1 MEFGVTLS
9 RTSQVLVLCAN
20 EARYGVGGRRQQAL
34 ELVVD
39 EVGVAS
45 AKAQGLP
52 VAITSAAR
60 LRKSQD
66 RVYLAADGSRCLGLL
81 RVGRKR
87 LFLHDSAGRTHQV
100 EPLCVLDFYVHESC
114 QRRGVGKGLL
124 DAVLAAEALDVSEVA
139 FDKPSNQ
146 CLEFLRK
153 HYGLG
158 HHEPQANNFVVL
170 PAFFERLNRPKPFF
184 WSPKE

>member
-9 RTSQVLVLCAN
+9 RTSGVLVLGAN
-20 EARYGVGGRRQQAL
+20 EARYGAGGRRQQTL

-39 EVGVAS
+39 EAGVAS

-52 VAITSAAR
+52 APITSTAR

-66 RVYLAADGSRCLGLL
+66 RVYLAAEGSRCLGML

-87 LFLHDSAGRTHQV
+87 LFLHDAAGRMHEI

-114 QRRGVGKGLL
+114 QRRGVGKRLL
-124 DAVLAAEALDVSEVA
+124 EAALAAEKLDVTELT
-139 FDKPSNQ
+139 FDKPSNK
-146 CLEFLRK
+146 CLAFLRK
-153 HYGLG
+153 HYGLDR
-158 HHEPQANNFVVL
+158 HEPQVNNFVVF
-170 PAFFERLNRPKPFF
+170 PACLERLNRPKPFF